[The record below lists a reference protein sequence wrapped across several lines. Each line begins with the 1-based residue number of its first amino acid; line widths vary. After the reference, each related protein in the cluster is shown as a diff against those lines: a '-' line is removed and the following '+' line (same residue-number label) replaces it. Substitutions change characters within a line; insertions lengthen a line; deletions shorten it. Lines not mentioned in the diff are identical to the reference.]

1 MIEFASDLESAVKTA
16 EFFGD
21 DPMMVSGALVIEC
34 AERLDAQSA
43 LIEQQAK
50 EIEAL
55 RKALTEIAEW
65 TDRYT
70 SHGHPVSTVAK
81 RALTGQ

>member
-1 MIEFASDLESAVKTA
+1 MTREQELRAVIA
-16 EFFGD
+16 DER
-21 DPMMVSGALVIEC
+21 ERC
-34 AERLDAQSA
+34 AEKDGQ
-43 LIEQQAK
+43 IES
-50 EIEAL
+50 L

-70 SHGHPVSTVAK
+70 SQGHPVSTVAK